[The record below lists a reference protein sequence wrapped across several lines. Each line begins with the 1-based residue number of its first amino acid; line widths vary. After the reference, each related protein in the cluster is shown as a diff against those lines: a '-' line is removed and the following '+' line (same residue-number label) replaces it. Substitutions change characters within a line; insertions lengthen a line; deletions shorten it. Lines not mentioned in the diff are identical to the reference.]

1 MSSCLSGLGDWCISP
16 AISLDILIAVIIV
29 SGILVIILVAAEI
42 RDECGTCLQT
52 RERVQTQADYVELLE
67 QGYGDDDAKTQ
78 DTASASSS
86 SSAA

>member
-1 MSSCLSGLGDWCISP
+1 MSGVGDWCISP

-42 RDECGTCLQT
+42 RDECGACQRTHRRLQT
-52 RERVQTQADYVELLE
+52 HADYVELLE

-78 DTASASSS
+78 DTASS
-86 SSAA
+86 SSASLSTAD